1 MALVL
6 PELEERALVAR
17 ANRGDLDAFAAL
29 YRAYRD
35 WVAGV
40 ARRLTGDPDDALDV
54 LQETFVWFFGRFPGF
69 RLTSSLRSFLYP
81 VVKHQAIAV
90 LRRRR
95 RLGGPVRLRR
105 TGGRSEAE
113 PPVADAEPD
122 LGWSLPDEEAGDFHR
137 LLQRLTPEQRD
148 VVQLRFGLDFQLDE
162 IAAALA
168 IPLGT
173 VKSRLHHALLFLRGA

>member
-1 MALVL
+1 APSRAAARSTTRSRPPARASSRAWAARWRPASQRRSFARAAVPCSMDRVL
-6 PELEERALVAR
+6 AELEERALVAR
-17 ANRGDLDAFAAL
+17 ANRGDAAAFDTL
-29 YRAYRD
+29 YREYRD

-54 LQETFVWFFGRFPGF
+54 LQETYVWFFGRFPGF

-95 RLGGPVRLRR
+95 R
-105 TGGRSEAE
+105 
-113 PPVADAEPD
+113 VAGAEPD

-137 LLQRLTPEQRD
+137 VLMRLTPEQR
-148 VVQLRFGLDFQLDE
+148 
-162 IAAALA
+162 
-168 IPLGT
+168 
-173 VKSRLHHALLFLRGA
+173 